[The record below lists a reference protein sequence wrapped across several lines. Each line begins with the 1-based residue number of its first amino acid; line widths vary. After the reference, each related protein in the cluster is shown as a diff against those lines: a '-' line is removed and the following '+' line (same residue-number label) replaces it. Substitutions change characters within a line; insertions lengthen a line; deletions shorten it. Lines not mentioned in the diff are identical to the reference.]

1 MDIKEK
7 FEEFIAQYPI
17 FEYRLL
23 NAADVSVHERVRTIC
38 REECERYGSTW
49 ACPPAVGELPE
60 CEKKIHSYSKA
71 IFFSSVAEVSDIMNM
86 EEMLLLDK
94 RTKNLIEDY
103 VPKGDVLE
111 GIVCFFSVF
120 SDYTRVKIL
129 SALAISELCV
139 TDMSRLLEI
148 NQTTVSHQLRFLK
161 SAGIVKSRRLGKIV
175 FYSLCDD
182 SINDVLLKSVEFLG
196 C

>member
-1 MDIKEK
+1 M
-7 FEEFIAQYPI
+7 
-17 FEYRLL
+17 L
-23 NAADVSVHERVRTIC
+23 
-38 REECERYGSTW
+38 
-49 ACPPAVGELPE
+49 
-60 CEKKIHSYSKA
+60 SYSQ
-71 IFFSSVAEVSDIMNM
+71 ISIYRCGRTNM